1 VTPIVD
7 CPLINVRRFC
17 QVLAG
22 ALLVVGPCIAVMG
35 MMPGS
40 V

>member
-1 VTPIVD
+1 MTLTGHT
-7 CPLINVRRFC
+7 LINVRRFY
-17 QVLAG
+17 QGLAG